1 MIILNCNE
9 NTKVGEYMR
18 NDIYLYK
25 CFFQEEQYINLDMR
39 LKYVLALLYSL
50 SDEDNYFPYKQIE
63 LAKMLNIS
71 KQTMYK
77 WITKLKNDSYLEVE
91 KEIGKTVIKVNR
103 PDNKDAIPISKEL
116 VSGKYEGISYGAKI
130 FYSYYSWLQEEQNKD
145 YLKIRGIEII
155 KPMGRKIKS
164 LQKYYK
170 ELEEVGLLE
179 KGKEGSFNTFKFK
192 KI

>member
-1 MIILNCNE
+1 MLILNCNDYA
-9 NTKVGEYMR
+9 KVGDYMT
-18 NDIYLYK
+18 NNMFLYK
-25 CFFQEEQYINLDMR
+25 CFFREEQYINLDMR

-50 SDEDNYFPYKQIE
+50 SSEDDYFPYKQIE
-63 LAKMLNIS
+63 LANRLNIS
-71 KQTMYK
+71 KQLMYK
-77 WITKLKNDSYLEVE
+77 WITELKNASYLEIE
-91 KEIGKTVIKVNR
+91 KDNGKTVIKVNR
-103 PDNKDAIPISKEL
+103 PDNKDAIPLSKEL

-145 YLKIRGIEII
+145 YLKIRGIDII

-170 ELEEVGLLE
+170 ELEDVGLLE
-179 KGKEGSFNTFKFK
+179 KGKEGSFNTFNFK